1 VLTLATPA
9 TPPAPRTD
17 AALALDPA
25 RANNV
30 LFGGRNPLG
39 TALGDTWTW
48 QNNQWALASPTNSPS
63 PRSGHRLAF
72 DPTTNVVLLF
82 GGADTANAALG
93 DFWAWNGTTWT
104 QRTPAILPPARSRH
118 TMAYDARRGRVVL
131 HGGIAG
137 TTRLDDVWEYDG
149 VNWIEASAARRPSE
163 RHGAALVRDSIHNKL
178 VLFGGRDGNGFYAD
192 TWELAAAS
200 SPTATGQEWTQK
212 QTSAAPSL
220 RNSHGMVF
228 DAARGETV
236 LFGGFQGAAQLG
248 DTWTFDGT
256 TWTQESPTTQPPAR
270 SSPGMVYDAA
280 RQRTVV
286 FGGYSNTLFQLNDTW
301 EWDGANWQVKSTA
314 TSATGRLFHGMSYDS
329 QRQRTVMFGGLGNN
343 QTLLGDTWEYD
354 GTTWSQVATTGPSAR
369 QGAMLCF
376 DPLRNETL
384 LFGGGGPSGVDN
396 QTWAWNGTA
405 WTQRSPANAPS
416 GRYAH
421 LAFDAARGKVVLY
434 GGANGDFSVNYS
446 DTWEWDG
453 TNWSPTALV
462 RGDGGWNPGARDGH
476 TMAYDPRSE
485 RIVIHGGESA
495 SGCLADVWSW
505 DGSGW
510 TLHLP
515 TATAPSARRGAQM
528 WHDAAANQLRLF
540 AGGCGTTYT
549 NDLWTLQ
556 LPVFARSEPY
566 GAGCV
571 GSIGAPGLA
580 LLAPS
585 TPVVGTA
592 MNLQVSN
599 VPGIFVPALGAMGVS
614 RSSWLGLP
622 LPFDLT
628 PAGIPGCLLHQSAD
642 VTIALGA
649 PNGTGLVPWP
659 IAIPNNPL
667 LLGSE
672 LYFQALTIEL
682 PGFPRWSSLSNGL
695 AVRLGD
701 R

>member
-1 VLTLATPA
+1 M
-9 TPPAPRTD
+9 
-17 AALALDPA
+17 
-25 RANNV
+25 
-30 LFGGRNPLG
+30 
-39 TALGDTWTW
+39 
-48 QNNQWALASPTNSPS
+48 
-63 PRSGHRLAF
+63 AF
-72 DPTTNVVLLF
+72 DP
-82 GGADTANAALG
+82 
-93 DFWAWNGTTWT
+93 
-104 QRTPAILPPARSRH
+104 
-118 TMAYDARRGRVVL
+118 
-131 HGGIAG
+131 
-137 TTRLDDVWEYDG
+137 
-149 VNWIEASAARRPSE
+149 
-163 RHGAALVRDSIHNKL
+163 
-178 VLFGGRDGNGFYAD
+178 
-192 TWELAAAS
+192 
-200 SPTATGQEWTQK
+200 
-212 QTSAAPSL
+212 
-220 RNSHGMVF
+220 
-228 DAARGETV
+228 
-236 LFGGFQGAAQLG
+236 
-248 DTWTFDGT
+248 
-256 TWTQESPTTQPPAR
+256 
-270 SSPGMVYDAA
+270 
-280 RQRTVV
+280 
-286 FGGYSNTLFQLNDTW
+286 
-301 EWDGANWQVKSTA
+301 
-314 TSATGRLFHGMSYDS
+314 
-329 QRQRTVMFGGLGNN
+329 
-343 QTLLGDTWEYD
+343 
-354 GTTWSQVATTGPSAR
+354 
-369 QGAMLCF
+369 
-376 DPLRNETL
+376 
-384 LFGGGGPSGVDN
+384 
-396 QTWAWNGTA
+396 
-405 WTQRSPANAPS
+405 
-416 GRYAH
+416 
-421 LAFDAARGKVVLY
+421 ARGKVVLY
-434 GGANGDFSVNYS
+434 GGANGNFSANYS

-453 TNWSPTALV
+453 TNWSPSPLV

-485 RIVIHGGESA
+485 RIVLHGGESA

-515 TATAPSARRGAQM
+515 SATAPSARSGAQM

-540 AGGCGTTYT
+540 GGGCGTTYT

-571 GSIGAPGLA
+571 GSLGAPGLA
-580 LLAPS
+580 LLSPS
-585 TPVVGTA
+585 TPVVGTT